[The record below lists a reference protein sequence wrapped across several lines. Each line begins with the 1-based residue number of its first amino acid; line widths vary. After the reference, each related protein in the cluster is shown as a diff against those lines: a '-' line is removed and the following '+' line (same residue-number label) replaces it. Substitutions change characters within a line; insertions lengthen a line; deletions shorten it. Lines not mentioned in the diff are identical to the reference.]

1 MQAAEVRPVR
11 AYLVFCPHC
20 GAQCTVGGT
29 QGIQLFAALR
39 EREEGAMAPISL
51 ARDARGVVI
60 RVGSQQFTFSP
71 SEAAYLRQALD
82 DALETTRRAIHAA
95 PSELVPQGVDLRVDG
110 QQITLTPAEVAA
122 LRAGPP
128 HGAHEQ
134 HTVMFE
140 EVLNLSATVQVV
152 RSAEQGPATNHDPGW
167 EF

>member
-1 MQAAEVRPVR
+1 
-11 AYLVFCPHC
+11 
-20 GAQCTVGGT
+20 
-29 QGIQLFAALR
+29 
-39 EREEGAMAPISL
+39 MAPISL

-82 DALETTRRAIHAA
+82 DALETTRRTIHAA
-95 PSELVPQGVDLRVDG
+95 PSALVPQGVDLRVDG